1 MRLAISNIA
10 WDAPE
15 DSAVADL
22 LRRHD
27 IDAVDV
33 APGKY
38 FPDCAR
44 ASAADVE
51 RVRRSWQERGIE
63 VIGMQALL
71 FGTTGL
77 NLFGSHEVQEA
88 MLRHLGHVCRIASG
102 LGARRLVFGSP
113 KNRDRS
119 GLTDEQAAAAAIRFF
134 RRLGDVAGAHEVVI
148 CLEPNPRRYG
158 CNFMTS
164 SAEAA
169 EMVELTAHPAVLMQ
183 LDTGAITVNGEDP
196 AAVLA
201 RCARLIGHVHASEP
215 DLVPL
220 GDGGADH
227 AAVARILR
235 GAVPDRVV
243 SIEMLAPAGERRLG
257 TIERALRVAIGHYR
271 R

>member
-10 WDAPE
+10 WDVSE
-15 DSAVADL
+15 DAAVADL

-27 IDAVDV
+27 VHAVDV

-38 FPDCAR
+38 FPDCAS

-51 RVRRSWQERGIE
+51 RVRRWWQERGIE
-63 VIGMQALL
+63 ITGMQGLL

-77 NLFGSHEVQEA
+77 NLFGPHDVQEA
-88 MLRHLGHVCRIASG
+88 MLRHLGHACRIASG

-113 KNRDRS
+113 RNRDRGS
-119 GLTDEQAAAAAIRFF
+119 LSDEQAAAAASGFF
-134 RRLGDVAGAHEVVI
+134 RRLGDAAAAHDVVI
-148 CLEPNPRRYG
+148 CLEPNPARYG

-169 EMVELTAHPAVLMQ
+169 EMVKRTAHPAVLMQ
-183 LDTGAITVNGEDP
+183 LDTGAITANREDP

-201 RCARLIGHVHASEP
+201 RSAPLIGHIHASEP
-215 DLVPL
+215 GLVPL
-220 GDGGADH
+220 GEGGADH
-227 AAVARILR
+227 AAIASLLR

-243 SIEMLAPAGERRLG
+243 AIEMLVPAGERRLG
-257 TIERALRVAIGHYR
+257 SIERALRVAIGHYR